1 MPALSPRGD
10 ERAGQ
15 DPLPEEKKMNQ
26 ISQTVDG
33 WISEEEI
40 PVSPALKV
48 IRANDPW
55 HGMSEEEVEDAKEFI
70 RCYLL
75 KDFELILQIQ
85 VQAQEKDFWAPNH
98 QDFLDSAFNTWDF
111 QRTQTPFNKYAYRIR
126 KILEQVRDLAIYHSS
141 TSQPEG
147 KANIQRRYENL
158 VQNEF
163 RDRLFFLVERHQ
175 RARDEGQ
182 RYEIG
187 KKIAELNRRIIQ
199 CQKIWK
205 DYAHWE

>member
-1 MPALSPRGD
+1 
-10 ERAGQ
+10 
-15 DPLPEEKKMNQ
+15 MNQ
-26 ISQTVDG
+26 ISQTVDS

-55 HGMSEEEVEDAKEFI
+55 HGMSEEEVEDAQEFI

-75 KDFELILQIQ
+75 RDFEIILLVP
-85 VQAQEKDFWAPNH
+85 VQAQENDFWAPTR
-98 QDFLDSAFNTWDF
+98 QDFLESAFNTWDF
-111 QRTQTPFNKYAYRIR
+111 QRTQRPFNKYAYRIR

-147 KANIQRRYENL
+147 KANIQRRYDNL

-163 RDRLFFLVERHQ
+163 RDRLFFLVERYQ
-175 RARDEGQ
+175 RTGDEGQ
-182 RYEIG
+182 RYELRR
-187 KKIAELNRRIIQ
+187 KIAELNRRIFQ

-205 DYAHWE
+205 DYAQWE